1 MKETRN
7 NLLDTNVYKKQLEER
22 RIDNIN
28 NINNVTRRLNEILDT
43 NLNQGKESFYISSGA
58 FKTHDMFLL
67 SGDILRKNGW
77 QVQNLFSQKDGDSM
91 YVSLHEIV

>member
-1 MKETRN
+1 MKETMN

-28 NINNVTRRLNEILDT
+28 NVKRRLNEILDT

-67 SGDILRKNGW
+67 AGDILIKNGW

>member
-43 NLNQGKESFYISSGA
+43 NLNQGKESFYIYSEA

-77 QVQNLFSQKDGDSM
+77 QVKNLFSQKDGDSM

>member
-1 MKETRN
+1 MKETIN
-7 NLLDTNVYKKQLEER
+7 NLLDKNVYKKQLEER

-28 NINNVTRRLNEILDT
+28 NVKRRLNEILDT
-43 NLNQGKESFYISSGA
+43 NINQGKESFYISSGA

-67 SGDILRKNGW
+67 AGDILRKNGW

>member
-1 MKETRN
+1 MKETMN

-28 NINNVTRRLNEILDT
+28 NVTRRLYEILDT

>member
-7 NLLDTNVYKKQLEER
+7 NLLDINVYKKQLEER

-28 NINNVTRRLNEILDT
+28 HVTRRLNEILDT

-58 FKTHDMFLL
+58 FKTNDQFLL
-67 SGDILRKNGW
+67 AEDILRKNGW
-77 QVQNLFSQKDGDSM
+77 QVQHLFSQKDGDSM
-91 YVSLHEIV
+91 YVSLYEIV

>member
-22 RIDNIN
+22 RID

-58 FKTHDMFLL
+58 FKVHDQFLL
-67 SGDILRKNGW
+67 AGDILRKNGW
-77 QVQNLFSQKDGDSM
+77 YVQMLFSQKDGDSM
-91 YVSLHEIV
+91 YISLHEIV

>member
-1 MKETRN
+1 MKETIN
-7 NLLDTNVYKKQLEER
+7 NLLDKNVYKKQLEER

-28 NINNVTRRLNEILDT
+28 NVKRRLNEILDT
-43 NLNQGKESFYISSGA
+43 NINQGKESFYISSGA

-67 SGDILRKNGW
+67 AGDILRKNGW
-77 QVQNLFSQKDGDSM
+77 KVQNLFSQKDGDSM